1 MKPVTTRRS
10 TRLRAIFVVLIT
22 SVTMLAAACGDSSDT
37 EPADAATAT
46 ISPPTTI
53 PIEPPVDGG
62 TADAATATTTP
73 PTTIPIEPPVDGGTA
88 DTTTTTT
95 DTTDT
100 TEAEADLVVEI
111 TIIGDIV
118 SGVGQRVEVELG
130 SIVEV
135 TITADVDEQV
145 HLHGYDE
152 FLTLIAGEPAVMVFE
167 ARIPGVFEAELEG
180 RGQRITEFEVS

>member
-1 MKPVTTRRS
+1 MKSATTRRS
-10 TRLRAIFVVLIT
+10 THPRAISVVLIIAI
-22 SVTMLAAACGDSSDT
+22 TMLAAACGDSADT
-37 EPADAATAT
+37 EPADAATAPT
-46 ISPPTTI
+46 SPPSTI
-53 PIEPPVDGG
+53 RIEPPVDGG
-62 TADAATATTTP
+62 P
-73 PTTIPIEPPVDGGTA
+73 A
-88 DTTTTTT
+88 DTTTSTT

-100 TEAEADLVVEI
+100 TEVEADLVVEI

-180 RGQRITEFEVS
+180 RGQSITEFEVS